1 MNESVSHVCTCDGI
15 SGVVAFPPV
24 LPNTQ
29 LAVRDRTIALQQSV
43 LSEHGLD
50 GDTAYPGPAGVG
62 QVRVACVGFGCM
74 MHARFVLCSPDPR
87 FVLCSPDSRFVL
99 CSPDSRFVLCSPDSR
114 FVLCSPDSLP
124 PQYHQVHCI
133 LVRQPYSV
141 LGWVVVVLVEV
152 LGESLI
158 WRSILRGA
166 TSVQA
171 VSATGGSINVGY

>member
-1 MNESVSHVCTCDGI
+1 MNPCRMYVLVMEFR
-15 SGVVAFPPV
+15 ALLLFPPFFQTAGGTR
-24 LPNTQ
+24 PN
-29 LAVRDRTIALQQSV
+29 DRSSAIGTLRARSRWR
-43 LSEHGLD
+43 HGLSGPRWGRPGTCSMCGLRLHD
-50 GDTAYPGPAGVG
+50 AYA
-62 QVRVACVGFGCM
+62 
-74 MHARFVLCSPDPR
+74 
-87 FVLCSPDSRFVL
+87 
-99 CSPDSRFVLCSPDSR
+99 R
-114 FVLCSPDSLP
+114 FVLCSPDSL